1 MRHKRITNNFRFSL
15 VELFLTVICFFF
27 SFFILNE
34 YNREYFIFTKEYV
47 ILLFII
53 IPIWAG
59 MLYTIEIMYIPRV
72 RSILSIFIRI
82 FNFNCVGFLI
92 IFLCRH
98 LFKYDLISHYF
109 LLTFSIVNFLCLSN
123 FRFITYRIFKQFRAS
138 THNIRNIIVYADSS
152 SIKFIEDI
160 INHKEWGYRII
171 MIFSN
176 SDEIKDKYLGKIRV
190 YPDKASIKKLLDV
203 DIIDEVIYA
212 KYVTEDARQIIGNCQ
227 ETGVIFKFSKMP
239 SKLTLMYANID
250 HFQKEPFDVFTDFPK
265 NYYKNAFK
273 TFSEFWISILIFIVF
288 FPFMVIIAILIKET
302 SEGPIFFI
310 QKRVGLRGR
319 KFNLYK
325 FRTMVSNAE
334 SLLSELK
341 YLNESDGPA
350 FKIKKDPRITKFG
363 NFLRKTGLDELPQLF
378 NVLKGE
384 MALIGPRPNLIEEV
398 SKYEKRWYL
407 KRLSIKP
414 GITCSWQ
421 IQPKRNDILFDK
433 WMSLDIEYIDDK
445 SLNKDLRL
453 LIKTIGTVIHAT
465 GH

>member
-1 MRHKRITNNFRFSL
+1 MKNKRITNNFRFSL
-15 VELFLTVICFFF
+15 VELFLTVLCFFF

-34 YNREYFIFTKEYV
+34 YNKEYFNFTKEYL

-59 MLYTIEIMYIPRV
+59 MLYTMEIIYIPRV
-72 RSILSIFIRI
+72 RSILSIFFRI
-82 FNFNCVGFLI
+82 FNFSVAGFLI

-98 LFKYDLISHYF
+98 LFHYENLSHYF
-109 LLTFSIVNFLCLSN
+109 LLTFSIINFLCLSV
-123 FRFITYRIFKQFRAS
+123 FRIITYRIFKQYRAS
-138 THNIRNIIVYADSS
+138 MHNIRNIIIYADSS
-152 SIKFIEDI
+152 SIKFIDDI
-160 INHKEWGYRII
+160 INHVEWGYRII

-176 SDEIKDKYLGKIRV
+176 SEEVKDKYLGKIRV
-190 YPDKASIKKLLDV
+190 YPDKISIKRLLDV

-212 KYVTEDARQIIGNCQ
+212 KYVNEDARQIIGNCQ
-227 ETGVIFKFSKMP
+227 ETGIIFKFNKKP

-250 HFQKEPFDVFTDFPK
+250 HFQKDPFDLFTDFPK
-265 NYYKNAFK
+265 NFYKDTWK
-273 TFSEFWISILIFIVF
+273 TFSEFWISILMLIIF
-288 FPFMVIIAILIKET
+288 FPIMLLISILIKET
-302 SEGPIFFI
+302 SEGPIFFV
-310 QKRVGLRGR
+310 QTRVGLRGR

-334 SLLSELK
+334 NLLSELK
-341 YLNESDGPA
+341 YLNESDGPT
-350 FKIKKDPRITKFG
+350 FKIKNDPRITKMG
-363 NFLRKTGLDELPQLF
+363 KFLRKTGLDELPQLF
-378 NVLKGE
+378 NVIKGE

-398 SKYEKRWYL
+398 IKYEKRWYL

-414 GITCSWQ
+414 GISCSWQ

-445 SLNKDLRL
+445 SSNKDLRI